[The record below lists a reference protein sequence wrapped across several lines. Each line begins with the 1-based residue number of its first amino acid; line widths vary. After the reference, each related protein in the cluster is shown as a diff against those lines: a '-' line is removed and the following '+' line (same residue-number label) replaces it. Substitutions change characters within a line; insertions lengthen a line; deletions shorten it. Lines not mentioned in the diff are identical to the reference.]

1 MTKRVHMWATA
12 MVAMLLGAGTPGGVF
27 VVSAAEDDLAGIVT
41 SGNGP
46 EAGVWVVAEGDQRR
60 KCRPARE
67 GSLLDAEAIARDAK
81 GCSRARPSASLL

>member
-27 VVSAAEDDLAGIVT
+27 VVSAVENDLAGIVT

-46 EAGVWVVAEGDQRR
+46 EAGVWVVAETDDFDTTFR
-60 KCRPARE
+60 KIVVTDDE
-67 GSLLDAEAIARDAK
+67 GRFLVPDL
-81 GCSRARPSASLL
+81 P